1 MSARDRIRL
10 AGLSAVGHHGVF
22 DHERQDGQPFVTDVV
37 LHLDAGPAAAGDDLA
52 RTANYAEVADTVV
65 RLVTGEPVDLIE
77 TLADRIARAVL
88 AEQPVVA
95 AVGHRAQAAGAHPAR
110 LRGRRRH
117 RAPHPGGPR
126 VSTVDW
132 SHPAEGPA
140 TIPELGARPDAPVAA
155 VLALGANLREPAQTL
170 DASVA
175 ALSALPH
182 ITDVRASPRA
192 VTTPVGGPPGQP
204 DYLNQVVTL
213 RTNLAP
219 WELLAVAHRLEQDH
233 HRRREVRWGARTLD
247 VDVIAYGDVRSD
259 HPDLTLPHPRAAERA
274 FVLLPWLW
282 LDADATLA
290 GTPVADLAAVAADA
304 PGVRRQEPE
313 RHRLLAGTDDVA
325 PLRPARPDALGRE
338 AT

>member
-1 MSARDRIRL
+1 M
-10 AGLSAVGHHGVF
+10 
-22 DHERQDGQPFVTDVV
+22 
-37 LHLDAGPAAAGDDLA
+37 
-52 RTANYAEVADTVV
+52 
-65 RLVTGEPVDLIE
+65 
-77 TLADRIARAVL
+77 
-88 AEQPVVA
+88 
-95 AVGHRAQAAGAHPAR
+95 
-110 LRGRRRH
+110 
-117 RAPHPGGPR
+117 
-126 VSTVDW
+126 STVDW

-140 TIPELGARPDAPVAA
+140 PIPELGARPDAPVAA

-170 DASVA
+170 DAAVA

-213 RTNLAP
+213 RTDLAP

-313 RHRLLAGTDDVA
+313 RHRLLAGTDDVV

>member
-1 MSARDRIRL
+1 M
-10 AGLSAVGHHGVF
+10 
-22 DHERQDGQPFVTDVV
+22 
-37 LHLDAGPAAAGDDLA
+37 
-52 RTANYAEVADTVV
+52 
-65 RLVTGEPVDLIE
+65 
-77 TLADRIARAVL
+77 
-88 AEQPVVA
+88 
-95 AVGHRAQAAGAHPAR
+95 
-110 LRGRRRH
+110 
-117 RAPHPGGPR
+117 
-126 VSTVDW
+126 STVDW

-140 TIPELGARPDAPVAA
+140 PIPELGARPDAPVAA

-170 DASVA
+170 DAAVA

-204 DYLNQVVTL
+204 DYLNQ
-213 RTNLAP
+213 
-219 WELLAVAHRLEQDH
+219 LLAVAHRLEQDH

>member
-1 MSARDRIRL
+1 M
-10 AGLSAVGHHGVF
+10 
-22 DHERQDGQPFVTDVV
+22 
-37 LHLDAGPAAAGDDLA
+37 
-52 RTANYAEVADTVV
+52 
-65 RLVTGEPVDLIE
+65 
-77 TLADRIARAVL
+77 
-88 AEQPVVA
+88 
-95 AVGHRAQAAGAHPAR
+95 
-110 LRGRRRH
+110 
-117 RAPHPGGPR
+117 
-126 VSTVDW
+126 STVDW

-140 TIPELGARPDAPVAA
+140 PVPALGARPDAPVAA

-170 DASVA
+170 DAAVA

-192 VTTPVGGPPGQP
+192 VTAPVGGPPGQP

-213 RTNLAP
+213 RTDLAP

-313 RHRLLAGTDDVA
+313 RHRLLAGSDDVV

>member
-1 MSARDRIRL
+1 M
-10 AGLSAVGHHGVF
+10 
-22 DHERQDGQPFVTDVV
+22 
-37 LHLDAGPAAAGDDLA
+37 
-52 RTANYAEVADTVV
+52 
-65 RLVTGEPVDLIE
+65 
-77 TLADRIARAVL
+77 
-88 AEQPVVA
+88 
-95 AVGHRAQAAGAHPAR
+95 
-110 LRGRRRH
+110 
-117 RAPHPGGPR
+117 
-126 VSTVDW
+126 
-132 SHPAEGPA
+132 
-140 TIPELGARPDAPVAA
+140 
-155 VLALGANLREPAQTL
+155 
-170 DASVA
+170 
-175 ALSALPH
+175 
-182 ITDVRASPRA
+182 
-192 VTTPVGGPPGQP
+192 GGPPGQP

-213 RTNLAP
+213 RTDLAP